1 MSKESLP
8 SLEFNEIKDILK
20 DKELSDKLLIISN
33 LLFEC
38 YPEARKADLIY
49 NKIDKPIL
57 QNIEDYSFIKELYNF
72 EESSYVY
79 IILDRAHDL
88 LRASLILD
96 KIKYGK

>member
-1 MSKESLP
+1 MSKESSP
-8 SLEFNEIKDILK
+8 SLEFNEIKGILK

-49 NKIDKPIL
+49 NKIDKSFL
-57 QNIEDYSFIKELYNF
+57 ENLEDYAYMKELYNF
-72 EESSYVY
+72 EETSFVY

-88 LRASLILD
+88 LRTSLDLD
-96 KIKYGK
+96 KIKYGS

>member
-8 SLEFNEIKDILK
+8 SLEFNEIKGILK

-57 QNIEDYSFIKELYNF
+57 ENIEDYSFIKELYNF

>member
-8 SLEFNEIKDILK
+8 SLEFNEIKGILK
-20 DKELSDKLLIISN
+20 GKELSDKLLIISN

-57 QNIEDYSFIKELYNF
+57 ENIEDYSFIKELYNF